1 MRMSKLAGKTL
12 KNVEDEFNIESQK
25 LLLRSAM
32 FRNISPGVYSVLPFG
47 IKALN
52 KLLDLLSNELESNEF
67 QRMYIPSNQEFEKSV
82 SLSLRNDM
90 KSYKDLPKAVY
101 DIFTSE
107 REKIKIKDG
116 ILKSKS
122 FTSLRACCF
131 YENEE
136 SLLEGYNHTRNLYK
150 HKFQEIGLDILSL
163 HSYNEKNPVSDSEEL
178 IFACETGD
186 RAIFS
191 CVECGYRSLE
201 EVANFYVEECEVEDK
216 EIEAV
221 HTPDI
226 KTIKELEEFMDIDA
240 KDLGKTLLVKAG
252 REIVAVVIGGHR
264 ELNLYK
270 LAGILNVPVED
281 INMAEYEEI
290 DGNIETVPGF
300 VGPVELEGVRIIVD
314 KEITKAPSLITG
326 ANKKDYHL
334 KNVTYGRDFV
344 GDLIA
349 DVSYIK
355 DDDKCPIC
363 GKVLS
368 KKYGIDI
375 GKVSNLSKITD
386 VKGMQY
392 KDKEGKPKEIYGASS
407 YIDIYKLLSSIV
419 EKHHDEDGIIWPIK
433 AAPYHVIIS
442 ILNAKKEEQVKLGE
456 KIYHE
461 LKSANIDVILDDRNE
476 RAGAKFYDADLLG
489 IPIRIVAA
497 RGASENK
504 VEFKL
509 RWESEREELDANEAI
524 EKVLKL
530 INKN

>member
-1 MRMSKLAGKTL
+1 MRMTKLTGKTL
-12 KNVEDEFNIESQK
+12 KNIEDEFNIESQK

-47 IKALN
+47 IRAIN
-52 KLLDLLSNELESNEF
+52 KLLDLLSDQLEREGF
-67 QRMYIPSNQEFEKSV
+67 QRVYIPSDIEFEKSV

-90 KSYKDLPKAVY
+90 KSYKDLPKTIY
-101 DIFTSE
+101 DIFSSG

-116 ILKSKS
+116 LLRSKD
-122 FTSLRACCF
+122 FTTFRTCSF

-136 SLLEGYNHTRNLYK
+136 LLLQGYENIIDFYK
-150 HKFQEIGLDILSL
+150 SKFCEMGLDIFSL
-163 HSYNEKNPVSDSEEL
+163 KSYNEKNPADKADEL
-178 IFACETGD
+178 IFTCGAGD
-186 RAIFS
+186 RTIYS
-191 CVECGYRSLE
+191 CDKCEFRTLE
-201 EVANFYVEECEVEDK
+201 EVADFYVQQYETDDK

-226 KTIKELEEFMDIDA
+226 KTIKELENFMNIKA
-240 KDLGKTLLVKAG
+240 ENLAKTLLVKAG
-252 REIVAVVIGGHR
+252 GEIVAVVIRGNR
-264 ELNLYK
+264 ELNPYK
-270 LAGILNVPVED
+270 LSSILNVPIRD

-314 KEITKAPSLITG
+314 KEITSVGALVTG

-334 KNVTYGRDFV
+334 KNVKYGRDFV

-349 DVSYIK
+349 EVSYIM
-355 DDDKCPIC
+355 DNDKCPVC
-363 GKVLS
+363 GGSLDKE
-368 KKYGIDI
+368 YGIDL
-375 GKVSNLSKITD
+375 GKILSLGKITD
-386 VKGMQY
+386 VKNLQY
-392 KDKEGKPKEIYGASS
+392 KDKEGKSKGIYGASS
-407 YIDIYKLLSSIV
+407 YIDIYKLLSIIV

-433 AAPYHVIIS
+433 VAPYHVIIS
-442 ILNAKKEEQVKLGE
+442 ILNTKKEEQVKLGE
-456 KIYHE
+456 NIYRE
-461 LKSANIDVILDDRNE
+461 LKSRNIDVILDDRKE

-489 IPIRIVAA
+489 IPIRIVVA

-509 RWESEREELDANEAI
+509 RWKNEKEELDVNEAI

-530 INKN
+530 LKIY